1 MHDFDTLNGLIDATK
16 DLSATAIIDRTAGGR
31 EEISYRALLDRI
43 ACARTRLIRTHHIES
58 GDTVAILGTNSVG
71 FVVAYF
77 AIMSAGATTVPVNQ
91 KMEPGVLKA
100 LLLDAGVKLA
110 LVDNKASEVLA
121 EGTTAI
127 APLAS
132 LGDTITDCAEV
143 VSCTPDSIALI
154 LYTSGSTGR
163 PKGVMLSHKSQVQA
177 IRAFGSQVD
186 LLYGQ
191 ASIIAAPLFHMN
203 ALTHVHLMLMAH
215 GRFVL
220 CSHFKAAEF
229 MHSIKND
236 NVAVVGAVPPM
247 ISMLAQ
253 EALATGSEP
262 FPNVMI
268 ISIGSAPLG
277 ESTLDEATTLFP
289 NAMVVNGYGTT
300 EIGPTVFGNHPE
312 GIARPSLSVGYPNP
326 DNEVRLVDGP
336 NADQGV
342 LEVKGASLAT
352 GYKNLAETTA
362 DNFRDGWYRTG
373 DILRRDEN
381 GFYYFVGREDDMFI
395 CNGENVYPMEVETM
409 LEKHEHIQQAAVV
422 SIADSQR
429 GEIPIAFVVPA
440 KPSLQESDVITFA
453 LANGPAY
460 RHPRK
465 VYFLEQLPLSAVGKV
480 DKLALGKL
488 AETSNKER

>member
-16 DLSATAIIDRTAGGR
+16 DLSATAIVDRTAGGR
-31 EEISYRALLDRI
+31 VEISYQELLERI
-43 ACARTRLIRTHHIES
+43 AFARTRLIRTHNIEP
-58 GDTVAILGTNSVG
+58 GDSVAILGTNSVG

-91 KMEPGVLKA
+91 KMEPDVLRA

-110 LVDNKASEVLA
+110 LVDGKVGETLASS
-121 EGTTAI
+121 TT

-132 LGDTITDCAEV
+132 LGDPIADCVEA

-163 PKGVMLSHKSQVQA
+163 PKGVMLSHASQVQA
-177 IRAFGSQVD
+177 IRAFGPQVD

-220 CSHFKAAEF
+220 CSHFKPAEF
-229 MHSIKND
+229 MHAIKND

-253 EALATGSEP
+253 EALATGAEP

-300 EIGPTVFGNHPE
+300 EIGPTVFGNHPD

-362 DNFRDGWYRTG
+362 DQFRDGWYRTG
-373 DILRRDEN
+373 DILRRDDN

-409 LEKHEHIQQAAVV
+409 LEKHDYIKQAAVV

-429 GEIPIAFVVPA
+429 GEIPIAFVVSA
-440 KPSLQESDVITFA
+440 KPSLLESDVITFA
-453 LANGPAY
+453 LDNGPAY

-465 VYFLEQLPLSAVGKV
+465 VYFLDQLPLSAVGKV

-488 AETSNKER
+488 AMANSKEV